1 MKNIYYFCQ
10 QLITLKS
17 NLSNDKQMKKLLTLA
32 VTMAIAISAAAL
44 PYSQARTEALF
55 LSDKM
60 AYELGLSLEQYEAVY
75 EINFDYF
82 YSVNSH
88 SALYGIYWQR
98 RNIDLQYVLSPFQ
111 YQCYQV
117 ASYFYRPLT
126 WYHGSWRFAIRNRY
140 TVSTRIYMG
149 RPSAYSTYRGGRNKP
164 RRSYYQGR
172 SFNQPA
178 APNPQNPYPGK
189 NNRGGTHN
197 QPNSFDHNNAA
208 RPNNNPTTRP
218 STSNR
223 PSTGNKPSTG
233 NRPNTSNRPTATPH
247 SSTRQGS
254 TAQPRKATHK

>member
-1 MKNIYYFCQ
+1 
-10 QLITLKS
+10 
-17 NLSNDKQMKKLLTLA
+17 MKKLLTLA

-117 ASYFYRPLT
+117 ASYFYRPLI

-164 RRSYYQGR
+164 RHSYYQGR

-189 NNRGGTHN
+189 NNRGGAHN

-208 RPNNNPTTRP
+208 RPNNSQP
-218 STSNR
+218 
-223 PSTGNKPSTG
+223 NKPSTG
-233 NRPNTSNRPTATPH
+233 NRPSTGYKPSTSNRPTATPH

-254 TAQPRKATHK
+254 TAQPRKATHR